1 MNAIILFTDVHDLVD
16 GLLLVKFLI
25 RLKCE
30 CKFTTMYIFLLRRSY
45 FLKIERL
52 YTSFSSF

>member
-25 RLKCE
+25 RSHKDFNICE
-30 CKFTTMYIFLLRRSY
+30 CKFTTMYIFLMRRSY
-45 FLKIERL
+45 FLKI
-52 YTSFSSF
+52 

>member
-25 RLKCE
+25 RSYKDFNICE
-30 CKFTTMYIFLLRRSY
+30 CKFTAMYIFFTETVL
-45 FLKIERL
+45 FLENR
-52 YTSFSSF
+52 